1 MTRYFYKETG
11 MYIDWEQ
18 LKNLPDIDTFI
29 DVGVGADGTPDLY
42 QKFQEKKLVLID
54 PLDEAEKFYKENM
67 QQVDAIF
74 YKTALGESTG
84 SLKINIEENIGRST
98 ILDVSD
104 INFEGNPVE
113 QREISVNTLDDVL
126 KNDQLGKIGI
136 KIDTEG
142 YELNVILGA
151 KKTLSNTKFVIA
163 EVRHNHESFNGV
175 YKLHEFITEMHKNG
189 FVLSMILTAKPFIA
203 DLCFEPI
210 KELDKNS

>member
-67 QQVDAIF
+67 QEVDAIF

-175 YKLHEFITEMHKNG
+175 YKLHQFITEMHKNG

>member
-67 QQVDAIF
+67 QEVDAIF

-151 KKTLSNTKFVIA
+151 KKTLSSTKFVIA

>member
-67 QQVDAIF
+67 QEVDAVF
-74 YKTALGESTG
+74 FKTALGESAG

-151 KKTLSNTKFVIA
+151 KKTLSSTKFVIA